1 MYLCIVSYL
10 EYFHPV
16 YIKAKIETKSLCN
29 ENLKFLITDLL
40 KIQLR
45 SGPEKAK

>member
-10 EYFHPV
+10 EYFQPV
-16 YIKAKIETKSLCN
+16 YIKVKIETKSLCHG
-29 ENLKFLITDLL
+29 NLKFLITDLL

-45 SGPEKAK
+45 PGPEKAK